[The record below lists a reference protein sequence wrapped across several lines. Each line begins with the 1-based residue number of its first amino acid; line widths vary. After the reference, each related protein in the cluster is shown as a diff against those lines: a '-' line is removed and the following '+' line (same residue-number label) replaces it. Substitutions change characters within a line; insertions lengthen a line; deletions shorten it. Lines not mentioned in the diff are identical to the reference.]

1 MISSGECAP
10 DEGASDKMRHR
21 QSTDGGIALDQIPD
35 DGLQAKQ
42 SDQEASTPSSITAK
56 ASQAPD
62 ASVQTSQSDQEQ
74 SPSSIISEKGSH
86 ARDPSNLASQSGQ
99 EGSTP
104 SVIREKVVTEDGYN
118 WRKYGQKL
126 VKGNEFI
133 RSYYKCTH
141 SRCLVK
147 KQLERT
153 HGGQIIDA
161 TYFGQHVHPKPELIV
176 PGSVGL
182 ALSVVD
188 EKPNEPS
195 SIGATD
201 KSLVEY
207 GQTPQQMK
215 PVDASP
221 SRGSTVAVSDDVKGA
236 LSQTSRIRNEV
247 VVDDDLDS
255 KRRKKEECNVAI
267 SVEKPSVEPRSVVQ
281 TLSEV
286 DIVNDGYR
294 WRKYGQK
301 MVKGN
306 PNPRSYYRCSN
317 SGCPVKKHVE
327 RASNDP
333 KVVITTYEGQH
344 DHDMPPARIVTHNT
358 AGSNVHTTAHN
369 GEAGTKSEEVDA
381 LCTEDEELN
390 GKRSRTKSE
399 MNGKP
404 GIETNINKRQT
415 PNPEPVQS

>member
-10 DEGASDKMRHR
+10 DEGASDKMQHR

-42 SDQEASTPSSITAK
+42 SDQEASTPSSITAN

-195 SIGATD
+195 SIGAT
-201 KSLVEY
+201 
-207 GQTPQQMK
+207 G
-215 PVDASP
+215 
-221 SRGSTVAVSDDVKGA
+221 
-236 LSQTSRIRNEV
+236 
-247 VVDDDLDS
+247 
-255 KRRKKEECNVAI
+255 
-267 SVEKPSVEPRSVVQ
+267 EK
-281 TLSEV
+281 
-286 DIVNDGYR
+286 D
-294 WRKYGQK
+294 
-301 MVKGN
+301 
-306 PNPRSYYRCSN
+306 
-317 SGCPVKKHVE
+317 
-327 RASNDP
+327 
-333 KVVITTYEGQH
+333 TY
-344 DHDMPPARIVTHNT
+344 IF
-358 AGSNVHTTAHN
+358 
-369 GEAGTKSEEVDA
+369 
-381 LCTEDEELN
+381 
-390 GKRSRTKSE
+390 
-399 MNGKP
+399 
-404 GIETNINKRQT
+404 NI
-415 PNPEPVQS
+415 